1 MAPDANQSKK
11 LAFPHQPAVQ
21 AFFFDKI
28 SELIPPGDPGLD
40 VIKRFSSGVTGVA
53 FSQKI
58 DSYLATK
65 IGAGRALELR
75 KRPECR
81 QRGKR
86 RRRILSR
93 AAVYL
98 SIKNGPIAAPQ
109 VPVCFLGN
117 AQNHFEVLKPP
128 GD

>member
-1 MAPDANQSKK
+1 
-11 LAFPHQPAVQ
+11 
-21 AFFFDKI
+21 
-28 SELIPPGDPGLD
+28 
-40 VIKRFSSGVTGVA
+40 VTGIA

-93 AAVYL
+93 AAGYP
-98 SIKNGPIAAPQ
+98 SIKNGPIAALK
-109 VPVCFLGN
+109 FLC
-117 AQNHFEVLKPP
+117 AFWVTPRTISRF
-128 GD
+128 